1 MGNFPRDW
9 SGRIIDRDFTLRK
22 NHFRD
27 LDGHVVN
34 ERGYLID
41 EDTGDIRSKYT
52 FDVIFKNYQ
61 LVGPRDQKYEL
72 PMPYRLE
79 MYNFNP
85 HQCFGNFDYK
95 SNGEHDRIKDN
106 FGNYWDKNLR
116 KTNRA
121 GWLIDENGNII
132 DNLGQ
137 VKLIKEQLDDT
148 KNDIPLLYNYEGES
162 YKIKSIMG

>member
-61 LVGPRDQKYEL
+61 LVGPGDQKYEL

-85 HQCFGNFDYK
+85 H
-95 SNGEHDRIKDN
+95 
-106 FGNYWDKNLR
+106 
-116 KTNRA
+116 
-121 GWLIDENGNII
+121 
-132 DNLGQ
+132 
-137 VKLIKEQLDDT
+137 
-148 KNDIPLLYNYEGES
+148 
-162 YKIKSIMG
+162 